1 MTSVSDIPIHP
12 TQNAKVPAP
21 KVVKAARE
29 FEALLLA
36 SILGPLERTFSALPG
51 QETPTGSEAY
61 QSLGMQALSAAL
73 AQHGGLGVA
82 NMVAKSLS
90 KSADSTSREKI

>member
-1 MTSVSDIPIHP
+1 MASVSDIPVLP
-12 TQNAKVPAP
+12 AQSAKVPAP

-36 SILGPLERTFSALPG
+36 SILGPLERTFSAWPG

-61 QSLGMQALSAAL
+61 QSMGMQALSAAL
-73 AQHGGLGVA
+73 AQHGGLGIA
-82 NMVAKSLS
+82 NIVAKSLS
-90 KSADSTSREKI
+90 KSADSPSRQKI